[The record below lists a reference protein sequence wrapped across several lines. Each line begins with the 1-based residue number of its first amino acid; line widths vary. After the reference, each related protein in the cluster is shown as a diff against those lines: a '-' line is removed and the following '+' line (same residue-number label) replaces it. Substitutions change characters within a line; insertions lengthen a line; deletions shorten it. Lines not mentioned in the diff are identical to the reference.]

1 MRFYL
6 PLEPDNVPPKQQPQP
21 QRLPQ
26 ESACPSPLLNSFHS
40 LLPMFLRTI
49 KLNGWATAGRNGRW
63 LIRFARRI
71 AACVGIGSIRCSQAY
86 NHGIRIGNGHVV
98 FHIDGNLFT
107 AKCTFRFNNGICKHR
122 WNAKG
127 INRTHGISWQ
137 HSSQCNTVWSRNS

>member
-6 PLEPDNVPPKQQPQP
+6 PLEPDNVPPKQRPQP

-71 AACVGIGSIRCSQAY
+71 AACVGIGGIRCSQAY

-98 FHIDGNLFT
+98 FTSMVIFSPQNAHSDSITASVNIDGMPR
-107 AKCTFRFNNGICKHR
+107 ASIAHME
-122 WNAKG
+122 
-127 INRTHGISWQ
+127 
-137 HSSQCNTVWSRNS
+137 